1 MLLNLL
7 SKSPLSQYQNHGE
20 HDRFRTNAR
29 ISTVSSWPSWR
40 RGPVSSCGF
49 VSSGSWGQ
57 NLLEPKSL
65 HSKHASKLI
74 EMPLSHAFTWNSRSK
89 SRKYPQQRQF
99 RNCQMRSLCQDKVTN
114 LWQLTP
120 RICELEHQQKVRE
133 IRRD

>member
-1 MLLNLL
+1 MLLNLF

-40 RGPVSSCGF
+40 RGLTVSSCGF
-49 VSSGSWGQ
+49 VCFVRFLGTKFSQ
-57 NLLEPKSL
+57 TKVTPLQQTC
-65 HSKHASKLI
+65 I
-74 EMPLSHAFTWNSRSK
+74 ETHRNAAFTSNSRSK
-89 SRKYPQQRQF
+89 SRKYAQQRQF